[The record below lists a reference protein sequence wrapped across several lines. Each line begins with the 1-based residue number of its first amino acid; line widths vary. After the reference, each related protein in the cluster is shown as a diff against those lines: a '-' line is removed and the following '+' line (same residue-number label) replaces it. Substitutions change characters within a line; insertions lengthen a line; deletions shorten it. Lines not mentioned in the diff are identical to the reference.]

1 MRFLLSFF
9 ALYEQL
15 NILQHTGQNDEHA
28 LGTALDQIQC
38 QVLIFVEAVGGTDH
52 GSPNQDVAQELIRN
66 GRRVAQDPASEDLP
80 GAARQQCKHGNSHEE
95 THDVVQ
101 NLIQF
106 FHKIISLRTIPP
118 GALRTEWDSPARSFW
133 EV

>member
-15 NILQHTGQNDEHA
+15 NILQHTGQNDEHAQDNIERA

-52 GSPNQDVAQELIRN
+52 GSPNQDVAR
-66 GRRVAQDPASEDLP
+66 
-80 GAARQQCKHGNSHEE
+80 
-95 THDVVQ
+95 
-101 NLIQF
+101 
-106 FHKIISLRTIPP
+106 ISSTI
-118 GALRTEWDSPARSFW
+118 A
-133 EV
+133 